1 MRPYS
6 VGKIIMINSIV
17 FDMDGTIADLYGL
30 PNWLERLR
38 DSDPNAYL
46 ECSPLVDME
55 QLDNLI
61 ARYQAQGV
69 AVEVVSWGAM
79 GGSNDYL
86 ASTAIA
92 KRQWLK
98 RHLKSR
104 LNAVYVVPYGTPKHS
119 VVADSASSILVDD
132 NKSVRDQWSGET
144 LDATNSKGMMD
155 ALAHLIHQLE
165 QKAAQHGND

>member
-1 MRPYS
+1 
-6 VGKIIMINSIV
+6 MIKSIV
-17 FDMDGTIADLYGL
+17 FDMDGTIANLYGL
-30 PNWLERLR
+30 PDWLERLH
-38 DSDPNAYL
+38 SNDPSAYL
-46 ECSPLVDME
+46 DCSPLVDME
-55 QLDNLI
+55 QLDDLI

-79 GGSNDYL
+79 GGSSDYL
-86 ASTAIA
+86 ARTAVA

-119 VVADSASSILVDD
+119 VIADSANAILVDD
-132 NKSVRDQWSGET
+132 NETIRNEWHGET

-165 QKAAQHGND
+165 QKAAQHGNN